1 MVNWDE
7 LNTLYVYDRKD
18 WRAWLEKNFENEPEI
33 YLLYA
38 KKASGKPRISYN
50 DAVEE
55 ALCFGWIDSIVRK
68 YDEDFS
74 AQRFSPR
81 KNKSRYS
88 QPNIERLRWLQK
100 EGLLH
105 LRIEAEVNEIISQK
119 FVFPEDLIEELRKDA
134 EAWKNYQGFSDG
146 YKRIR
151 IAYIDS
157 ARKRPKEFEKRLQ
170 NFIKKTHTNKIFGFG
185 GIEKYF

>member
-1 MVNWDE
+1 MVNWSE
-7 LNTLYVYDRKD
+7 LNTLYVYDRKT
-18 WRAWLEKNFENEPEI
+18 WRAWLENHFETEPEV

-68 YDEDFS
+68 YDETFS

-81 KNKSRYS
+81 KNMRKFS

-100 EGLLH
+100 ERLLH
-105 LRIEAEVNEIISQK
+105 PRVEVEVKEIISQD
-119 FVFPEDLIEELRKDA
+119 FVFPENIIEKLRKD
-134 EAWKNYQGFSDG
+134 EVVWNNYQGFSDG

-151 IAYIDS
+151 IAYIDG
-157 ARKRPKEFEKRLQ
+157 ARNRPEEFEKRLQ
-170 NFIKKTHTNKIFGFG
+170 NFINKTRLNKIFGFG

>member
-1 MVNWDE
+1 MVNWSE

-18 WRAWLEKNFENEPEI
+18 WREWLENNFETESEV

-38 KKASGKPRISYN
+38 KKSSGLPRISYN

-68 YDEDFS
+68 YNEDFS
-74 AQRFSPR
+74 AQRYSPR
-81 KNKSRYS
+81 KNKKSFS
-88 QPNIERLRWLQK
+88 QPNIGRLKWLKK

-105 LRIEAEVNEIISQK
+105 PRVEVEVKEIISQE
-119 FVFPEDLIEELRKDA
+119 FGFPEDIIKELRNDVVV
-134 EAWKNYQGFSDG
+134 WKNYQSYSDG

-157 ARKRPKEFEKRLQ
+157 ARKRPEEFEKRLQ
-170 NFIKKTHTNKIFGFG
+170 NFIRKTRAEKIIGFG